1 MTQTITPNSQ
11 VTMHMIIRV
20 EDGSIAENTRR
31 TARPTRARMGDGSL
45 SEKFEQALLG
55 LQIGYKKEFHL
66 EAEDAFGPI
75 MPENFLTF
83 PRSQFGEEI
92 DMEEGMIIEFQNMN
106 GQEMLG
112 IVREIR
118 ADEVVV
124 DFNHPLAGHA
134 LDFEIEVMEIH

>member
-31 TARPTRARMGDGSL
+31 TARPTRAMIGNGSL

-55 LQIGYKKEFHL
+55 LQIGDKKEFHL
-66 EAEDAFGPI
+66 EAEDAFGLV

-118 ADEVVV
+118 EDEVVV

-134 LDFEIEVMEIH
+134 LDFEIEVMEIN